1 MAFVPC
7 VMSHIV
13 LLLGLVSW
21 QSWSEQLFARAKAEN
36 KMVLLDLG
44 AVWCHWCHVMEETT
58 YADPDVARLLGEKFI
73 AVKADQDAD
82 PDLSR
87 RYENYGWPATI
98 IFGPDGKELI
108 KRRGYLPPVTM
119 ISLLKELIDD
129 PTPGPSVRPERP
141 WMPSKGPRLQAPERA
156 ALEKRFAEIYDRK
169 HGGWGSVHRFLDAEP
184 LEYALSD
191 ARFHPWA
198 RKTLDNTLHLLDPVW
213 GGIYQYSDTLDWSSP
228 HYEKIMS
235 FQASA
240 MRVYVAAYQR
250 FGKRAYLDAALGIAR
265 YITTFLSSPEG
276 AFHVSQDA
284 DLSHQVPGKTYYA
297 LDATRRRAL
306 GLPKVDTHVY
316 PRENGW
322 AIGALADLY
331 AATKDRAWLERARK
345 AAISMETARKLP
357 DGAFRHGETDRAG
370 PYLGDTLAMAEAY
383 ERLHAAGGDATHRE
397 HALESLRALDARFR
411 HGESGY
417 FTAPVEK
424 GATGV
429 FAKPVRIVEENIAVA
444 RLALRLGQ
452 REIADR
458 ALAYLASPTL
468 PEERPFSPGVLLAD
482 RERSSVK

>member
-1 MAFVPC
+1 
-7 VMSHIV
+7 
-13 LLLGLVSW
+13 
-21 QSWSEQLFARAKAEN
+21 
-36 KMVLLDLG
+36 
-44 AVWCHWCHVMEETT
+44 
-58 YADPDVARLLGEKFI
+58 
-73 AVKADQDAD
+73 
-82 PDLSR
+82 
-87 RYENYGWPATI
+87 
-98 IFGPDGKELI
+98 
-108 KRRGYLPPVTM
+108 
-119 ISLLKELIDD
+119 
-129 PTPGPSVRPERP
+129 
-141 WMPSKGPRLQAPERA
+141 
-156 ALEKRFAEIYDRK
+156 
-169 HGGWGSVHRFLDAEP
+169 
-184 LEYALSD
+184 
-191 ARFHPWA
+191 
-198 RKTLDNTLHLLDPVW
+198 
-213 GGIYQYSDTLDWSSP
+213 
-228 HYEKIMS
+228 MS

-240 MRVYVAAYQR
+240 IRVYVAAHRQ

-265 YITTFLSSPEG
+265 YITGFLSSPEG

-284 DLSHQVPGKTYYA
+284 DLSHEVPGKKYYV
-297 LDATRRRAL
+297 LDDAKRRAL

-331 AATKDRAWLERARK
+331 AATKDRAWLDRARK
-345 AAISMETARKLP
+345 AAILMETARKLP

-383 ERLHAAGGDATHRE
+383 ERLYAAAGEATFRE
-397 HALESLRALDARFR
+397 HALESLRALDTRFR
-411 HGESGY
+411 HAESGY

-429 FAKPVRIVEENIAVA
+429 FSKPVRIVEENIAIA